1 MGVAEIVTSTTSAGR
16 AGLLVVFSLGLSLA
30 LLALLEGGARVA
42 GLGGERMSRLP
53 YQQVYLPSL
62 LPATGPDGEA
72 LLRTGDVRMWRQQIR
87 AEKPEAG
94 LRVLVFG
101 ASASAGLGFSP
112 NAAFARPLER
122 ILQEA
127 LPGRRVEVLNLS
139 IVALPAKSVKQLL
152 DDAAHRYDPDVLIVY
167 SGNNEFMEIHAE
179 RYQELRGGF
188 ASRLRDRLM
197 GLHLARFLVRL
208 FEGPVQAPSLAQQD
222 VSQADVRQAERTII
236 QEVEIGEDERGRII
250 DEYEGHLR
258 EMVASARSTETPIVL
273 ATVASNW
280 RWRGLRDL
288 ADGWAR
294 EEAGT
299 GSEEREAVLLRA
311 RAKLSARIPTA
322 SQEERAEALYR
333 RAVVHEALGDLAS
346 ARSDYK
352 AAKDA
357 DPHLRRALGA
367 GNERVRAV
375 ASEAGVPLADIEAL
389 LAADAAS
396 GVIGFES
403 FYDNV
408 HFTPEGALLVAAEL
422 FRVMQAEGL
431 LPPTPK
437 FSVLGWLARE
447 AERRG
452 ELDALSAGDWM
463 GFGFDRSRIA
473 LRDPWK
479 YDRLK
484 DELDTRIAADPT
496 DWRALAYRGNIFV
509 HRIGGAAAAREDYA
523 AALKIEDNAE
533 VRANSEG
540 LRRAA
545 E

>member
-1 MGVAEIVTSTTSAGR
+1 M
-16 AGLLVVFSLGLSLA
+16 
-30 LLALLEGGARVA
+30 
-42 GLGGERMSRLP
+42 
-53 YQQVYLPSL
+53 
-62 LPATGPDGEA
+62 
-72 LLRTGDVRMWRQQIR
+72 
-87 AEKPEAG
+87 
-94 LRVLVFG
+94 
-101 ASASAGLGFSP
+101 
-112 NAAFARPLER
+112 
-122 ILQEA
+122 
-127 LPGRRVEVLNLS
+127 
-139 IVALPAKSVKQLL
+139 
-152 DDAAHRYDPDVLIVY
+152 
-167 SGNNEFMEIHAE
+167 
-179 RYQELRGGF
+179 
-188 ASRLRDRLM
+188 
-197 GLHLARFLVRL
+197 
-208 FEGPVQAPSLAQQD
+208 
-222 VSQADVRQAERTII
+222 
-236 QEVEIGEDERGRII
+236 
-250 DEYEGHLR
+250 
-258 EMVASARSTETPIVL
+258 
-273 ATVASNW
+273 
-280 RWRGLRDL
+280 
-288 ADGWAR
+288 
-294 EEAGT
+294 
-299 GSEEREAVLLRA
+299 
-311 RAKLSARIPTA
+311 
-322 SQEERAEALYR
+322 
-333 RAVVHEALGDLAS
+333 VHEALGDLAS

-408 HFTPEGALLVAAEL
+408 HITPEGALLVAAEL

-509 HRIGGAAAAREDYA
+509 HRIGGARGLRGGAKDRRQRRGASQLRRLAASSGVKNPGPTKRGRVFFLFSFSAQAPLAAA
-523 AALKIEDNAE
+523 
-533 VRANSEG
+533 
-540 LRRAA
+540 
-545 E
+545 